1 MSDSVGHYKFEIDF
15 GPVRQ
20 IPADPKERLPFF
32 TAFKSLLKQEKE
44 KIRTWHRRGAGG
56 REVIQAHTS
65 LIDIV
70 IRHLITALVTLKPYS
85 QSNILDEFALVAVGG
100 YGRGEMNPFS
110 DIDLLFL
117 RPEKFQ
123 KTTDEY
129 IQDLISIFWGIG
141 MEIGHS
147 CRTVKECV
155 QLAREDMTI
164 KTSMIE
170 TRFLIGHQGIYE
182 KFNQSFDKNILQK
195 NVKAFL
201 ESKLKEKYDRYGT
214 EDGLI
219 CAQEPN
225 VKEGLGG
232 LRDYHTALWATA
244 VRFGGLSLREIGPN
258 DMISSQEVN
267 DLYESVNF
275 ILRVRNE
282 LHYLMEKKSDVLRLN
297 TQKDLATNLGYVA
310 ETETARVE
318 NFMQDYFLHATNVFK
333 SSHTI
338 FELCRQSKN
347 RLKSALST
355 FTQKSL
361 GNGFLAKGSALT
373 LEGDAREIFQNDK
386 TLLLK
391 LFDLC
396 QENDLKPDIQLKRH
410 IRRYKHLLDEEFIK
424 ARGGEVKE
432 FLFSILKD
440 PESVKSLRLLHESEI
455 LGQVLPEFGRA
466 HCMVNYDFYH
476 RYTADEHSMRMIRF
490 VEQLASSNGADT
502 EELAKIFQELP
513 EQFLLKF
520 AFLLMS
526 IGKDHG
532 SQTSF
537 NKNTIL
543 SGIAERFRLI
553 PRRAQMV
560 SFLIENQNEMIEA
573 ALHQDIYQ
581 PFIIQNFARKAVNEE
596 GLKLLYL
603 MSYAELRAVAPGTWT
618 SWKNVL
624 LSELYRNTLEYLQRP
639 ESLAEKPDAI
649 RDEVVNA
656 LKQEVPVAEIEQH
669 LNQLPDDYL
678 LSVTAAEV
686 ALHLRLIRSLKE
698 KPYILHH
705 EYNDQ
710 GKFHNVTLC
719 CLAKLEAFK
728 KLVGTLTSKNLSIR
742 DARIYLKQDGI
753 AIITVQVAETKEDH
767 QGLEVWK
774 SVKENLGKV
783 IAGDMDLKTLFAT
796 RTRYVTPNKA
806 PTAIIPKVKLDN
818 TLKTPFTEV
827 RIEARDHIGMLF
839 KIAKV
844 FADMGIQVHH
854 AKISIRGDRGIDVFY
869 ASLNGKKILLPRLI
883 RQVKEQMVQILL
895 IDRLEDIA

>member
-1 MSDSVGHYKFEIDF
+1 MNDSSGHYKFEIDF
-15 GPVRQ
+15 SQVRE
-20 IPADPKERLPFF
+20 ISADPKERLPFF
-32 TAFKSLLKQEKE
+32 TAFKTLLIQEKE
-44 KIRTWHRRGAGG
+44 KIQAWHRQGVGG

-65 LIDIV
+65 LIDKV
-70 IRHLITALVTLKPYS
+70 IRHLITRLITLKPYS
-85 QSNILDEFALVAVGG
+85 QAKILEDFALVAVGG

-123 KTTDEY
+123 KTTDLY

-155 QLAREDMTI
+155 QLAKEDMTI

-170 TRFLIGHQGIYE
+170 TRFLIGDKGIYE
-182 KFNQSFDKNILQK
+182 KFNHSFDNNVLKK
-195 NVKAFL
+195 NVRAFL
-201 ESKLKEKYDRYGT
+201 QSKLKEKYDRYGT
-214 EDGLI
+214 DEGLI

-244 VRFGGLSLREIGPN
+244 VRFGGLSLREIGAN
-258 DMISSQEVN
+258 DMISTQEIN

-282 LHYLMEKKSDVLRLN
+282 LHYLMGKKSDVLRLDV
-297 TQKDLATNLGYVA
+297 QKDLAKNLGYVA
-310 ETETARVE
+310 ETDTARAE

-333 SSHTI
+333 SSQTI

-347 RLKSALST
+347 RLQSALET
-355 FTQKSL
+355 FTQTSL
-361 GNGFLAKGSALT
+361 GDGFIAKGQALA
-373 LEGDAREIFQNDK
+373 LEGDAKEIFQNDK

-391 LFDLC
+391 LFTLC
-396 QENDLKPDIQLKRH
+396 MENDLKPDIQLKRH
-410 IRRYKHLLDEEFIK
+410 IRRYKHLLDEEYIK
-424 ARGGEVKE
+424 SQGAQIKE

-440 PESVKSLRLLHESEI
+440 SGSVKSLRLLHESEI
-455 LGQVLPEFGRA
+455 LGQVLPEFGQA

-476 RYTADEHSMRMIRF
+476 RYTADEHSIRMIRF
-490 VEQLASSNGADT
+490 LEQLAGSNGT
-502 EELAKIFQELP
+502 ESLELAEIYQNLP

-532 SQTSF
+532 SQTRS
-537 NKNTIL
+537 NQIAIL

-553 PRRAQMV
+553 PRRLRMV
-560 SFLIENQNEMIEA
+560 SFLIENQNEMIET
-573 ALHQDIYQ
+573 ALHQDIHQ
-581 PFIIQNFARKAVNEE
+581 PAIILGFAKKAGDEE

-624 LSELYRNTLEYLQRP
+624 LSDLYCNTLEYLRRP
-639 ESLAEKPDAI
+639 ESLKEKPAAT
-649 RDEVVNA
+649 RDEVLNA
-656 LKQEVPVAEIEQH
+656 LKQEVTIADIEQH
-669 LNQLPDDYL
+669 LNELPDDYL
-678 LSVTAAEV
+678 LSATSAEV

-705 EYNDQ
+705 EYHEE
-710 GKFHNVTLC
+710 GKFQSVTLC

-728 KLVGTLTSKNLSIR
+728 KLVGTLTAKNMNIR
-742 DARIYLKQDGI
+742 DARIYLKKDGI
-753 AIITVQVAETKEDH
+753 VIITVQVAETKEDPNN
-767 QGLEVWK
+767 LEVWK
-774 SVKENLGKV
+774 NVKENLGKV
-783 IAGDMDLKTLFAT
+783 FAGELDLKTLFKT
-796 RTRYVTPNKA
+796 RPRFVTGNA
-806 PTAIIPKVKLDN
+806 QQAAIIPKVKVN
-818 TLKTPFTEV
+818 NMLKTPFTEI
-827 RIEARDHIGMLF
+827 RIEARDHIGMLY
-839 KIAKV
+839 KISKV

-854 AKISIRGDRGIDVFY
+854 AKISIRGGRGIDVFY
-869 ASLNGKKILLPRLI
+869 VSLNGKKILLPRLI
-883 RQVKEQMVQILL
+883 HQVKAQMVQILL
-895 IDRLEDIA
+895 VDRLEDIA

>member
-1 MSDSVGHYKFEIDF
+1 MSDSIGHSRFEVDF
-15 GPVRQ
+15 NPVRQ
-20 IPADPKERLPFF
+20 IPAEPKERLPFF
-32 TAFKSLLKQEKE
+32 NAFKDLLHQEKQ
-44 KIRTWHRRGAGG
+44 KIQAWHRRGVGG

-65 LIDIV
+65 LIDKV

-85 QSNILDEFALVAVGG
+85 KSKILEEFALVAVGG

-123 KTTDEY
+123 KITDEY

-147 CRTVKECV
+147 CRTIKECV

-170 TRFLIGHQGIYE
+170 TRFLIGHKGIYE
-182 KFNQSFDKNILQK
+182 KFNHSFDKNVLQK
-195 NVKAFL
+195 NIKAFL

-214 EDGLI
+214 EDGLV

-244 VRFGGLSLREIGPN
+244 VRFGGLSLREIGAN
-258 DMISSQEVN
+258 DMISLQEIN

-282 LHYLMEKKSDVLRLN
+282 LHYLMGKKADVLRLDI
-297 TQKDLATNLGYVA
+297 QKDLAKNLGYIA

-333 SSHTI
+333 LSHTI

-347 RLKSALST
+347 RLQSVLAS

-361 GNGFLAKGSALT
+361 GHGFITKGSALA
-373 LEGDAREIFQNDK
+373 LEGDAKEIFQNDK

-391 LFDLC
+391 LFYLC
-396 QENDLKPDIQLKRH
+396 MENDLKPDIQLKRH
-410 IRRYKHLLDEEFIK
+410 IRRYKHLLDDEFIK
-424 ARGGEVKE
+424 TKGAEIKE
-432 FLFSILKD
+432 FLFSILKGSG
-440 PESVKSLRLLHESEI
+440 SVKSLRLLHESEI
-455 LGQVLPEFGRA
+455 LGQVLPEFGQA

-490 VEQLASSNGADT
+490 VEQLANSNGT
-502 EELAKIFQELP
+502 EEFAKIYQELP
-513 EQFLLKF
+513 EQFLIKF

-532 SQTSF
+532 SQTRS
-537 NKNTIL
+537 NQITIL
-543 SGIAERFRLI
+543 SSIAERFRLI
-553 PRRAQMV
+553 PRRLQLV
-560 SFLIENQNEMIEA
+560 SFLIENQNVMIET

-581 PFIIQNFARKAVNEE
+581 PTVIQGFAKKAGDEE

-624 LSELYRNTLEYLQRP
+624 LSELYRSTLEYLQRP
-639 ESLAEKPDAI
+639 ESLEEKPATT
-649 RDEVVNA
+649 RDEVLNT

-678 LSVTAAEV
+678 LSVTSAEV

-705 EYNDQ
+705 EYHDE
-710 GKFHNVTLC
+710 GKFHSVTLC
-719 CLAKLEAFK
+719 CQSKLEAFK

-742 DARIYLKQDGI
+742 DARIYLKKDGI
-753 AIITVQVAETKEDH
+753 VIITVQVAETKEDPKN
-767 QGLEVWK
+767 LEVWK
-774 SVKENLGKV
+774 NVKENLGKV
-783 IAGDMDLKTLFAT
+783 FAGETDLRDLFRT
-796 RTRYVTPNKA
+796 RTRYVTAN
-806 PTAIIPKVKLDN
+806 TSISAIIPKIKVDN
-818 TLKTPFTEV
+818 TLKTPFTEIRV
-827 RIEARDHIGMLF
+827 EARDHIGMLY
-839 KIAKV
+839 KISKV

-869 ASLNGKKILLPRLI
+869 VSLNGKKILLPRLI
-883 RQVKEQMVQILL
+883 HQVKEQMVQILL
-895 IDRLEDIA
+895 VDRLEDIA

>member
-1 MSDSVGHYKFEIDF
+1 MSNSIGHYKFEIDF
-15 GPVRQ
+15 SPVRQ
-20 IPADPKERLPFF
+20 IPEDPKERLPFF
-32 TAFKSLLKQEKE
+32 TAFKTLLKQEKE
-44 KIRTWHRRGAGG
+44 KIRTWHRGGAGG

-65 LIDIV
+65 LIDKV

-85 QSNILDEFALVAVGG
+85 QSKILEEFALVAVGG

-123 KTTDEY
+123 KLNDEY

-155 QLAREDMTI
+155 HLAREDMTI

-170 TRFLIGHQGIYE
+170 TRFLIGDKGIYE
-182 KFNQSFDKNILQK
+182 KFEHSFEKNILQK

-244 VRFGGLSLREIGPN
+244 VRFGGLSLREIGAN

-282 LHYLMEKKSDVLRLN
+282 LHYLMEKKSDVLRLD
-297 TQKDLATNLGYVA
+297 TQKDLAANLGYVA
-310 ETETARVE
+310 ETETACVE

-338 FELCRQSKN
+338 FELCGQSRN

-355 FTQKSL
+355 LTQKSL
-361 GNGFLAKGSALT
+361 GNGFLSKGQALA
-373 LEGDAREIFQNDK
+373 LEGNAREIFQNDK

-391 LFDLC
+391 LFYLC
-396 QENDLKPDIQLKRH
+396 MENDLKPDTQLKRH
-410 IRRYKHLLDEEFIK
+410 IRRYKHLLDDEFIK
-424 ARGGEVKE
+424 EKGAEVKE

-455 LGQVLPEFGRA
+455 LGQVLPEFGQA

-476 RYTADEHSMRMIRF
+476 RYTADEHSLRMIRF
-490 VEQLASSNGADT
+490 IEQLADSSEASTN
-502 EELAKIFQELP
+502 ELAKTYRELP
-513 EQFLLKF
+513 EKFLLKF

-532 SQTSF
+532 SQTSSDQS
-537 NKNTIL
+537 TIL
-543 SGIAERFRLI
+543 SGIADRFRLI
-553 PRRAQMV
+553 PRRLQMV
-560 SFLIENQNEMIEA
+560 RFLIENQNEMIET

-581 PFIIQNFARKAVNEE
+581 PAIIQSFAKKAGTEE

-624 LSELYRNTLEYLQRP
+624 LSELYRNTFEYLQRP
-639 ESLAEKPDAI
+639 ESLEEKPEAL
-649 RDEVVNA
+649 RDEVFNV
-656 LKQEVPVAEIEQH
+656 LKREFPVAEIEGH
-669 LNQLPDDYL
+669 LSQLPEDYL

-698 KPYILHH
+698 KLYILHH
-705 EYNDQ
+705 EYIDE

-728 KLVGTLTSKNLSIR
+728 KLVGTLTSKNLNIR
-742 DARIYLKQDGI
+742 DARIYLKTDGI
-753 AIITVQVAETKEDH
+753 AILTVQVAETKEES
-767 QGLEVWK
+767 QNLEVWK
-774 SVKENLGKV
+774 NVKESLGK
-783 IAGDMDLKTLFAT
+783 IFAGETDLRTLLST
-796 RTRYVTPNKA
+796 RTRYVTGNTA
-806 PTAIIPKVKLDN
+806 LTAIIPKIKVDN
-818 TLKTPFTEV
+818 TLKAPFTEV
-827 RIEARDHIGMLF
+827 RVEARDHIGMLF

-869 ASLNGKKILLPRLI
+869 VSLNGKKIVLPRLI
-883 RQVKEQMVQILL
+883 HQVKEQMVQILL
-895 IDRLEDIA
+895 VDRLEDIA

>member
-1 MSDSVGHYKFEIDF
+1 MNDSLVRHKFKIDF
-15 GPVRQ
+15 SPVRE
-20 IPADPKERLPFF
+20 IPEDPRERLPFF
-32 TAFKSLLKQEKE
+32 TAFKTLLKQEKE
-44 KIRTWHRRGAGG
+44 KIQAWHRQGAGG

-65 LIDIV
+65 LIDEV
-70 IRHLITALVTLKPYS
+70 IRHLITVLVTLKPYS
-85 QSNILDEFALVAVGG
+85 RSKILEEIALVAVGG
-100 YGRGEMNPFS
+100 YGRGEMNPYS

-117 RPEKFQ
+117 RREKLT

-170 TRFLIGHQGIYE
+170 TRLLIGHKGLYQ
-182 KFNQSFDKNILQK
+182 KFGQSFDKNVLQK
-195 NVKAFL
+195 NIKGFL

-214 EDGLI
+214 EDGLV

-232 LRDYHTALWATA
+232 LRDYHTALWATG
-244 VRFGGLSLREIGPN
+244 VRFGGLSLREIGAN

-282 LHYLMEKKSDVLRLN
+282 LHYLTGKKSDVLRLDI
-297 TQKDLATNLGYVA
+297 QKDLAANLGYVA
-310 ETETARVE
+310 QTDTARVE

-333 SSHTI
+333 SSQTI

-347 RLKSALST
+347 PLKSALST
-355 FTQKSL
+355 IRQKSL
-361 GNGFLAKGSALT
+361 GHGFLAKGSTLA
-373 LEGDAREIFQNDK
+373 LEGDAGKIFQNDK

-391 LFDLC
+391 LFYLC
-396 QENDLKPDIQLKRH
+396 MENDLKPDIQLKRH
-410 IRRYKHLLDEEFIK
+410 IRRYKHLLDDEFIE
-424 ARGGEVKE
+424 AQGAEIKE

-440 PESVKSLRLLHESEI
+440 SDSVKSLRLLHESEI
-455 LGQVLPEFGRA
+455 LGQVLPEFGQA
-466 HCMVNYDFYH
+466 HCMVSYDFYH

-490 VEQLASSNGADT
+490 LEQLADANGTGT
-502 EELAKIFQELP
+502 EEFAKIYREFP

-532 SQTSF
+532 SQTSS
-537 NKNTIL
+537 NQISIL
-543 SGIAERFRLI
+543 SGIADRFRLI
-553 PRRAQMV
+553 PRRLQLV
-560 SFLIENQNEMIEA
+560 SFLIKNQNEMIET

-581 PFIIQNFARKAVNEE
+581 PAIIRSFAQKAVDQD
-596 GLKLLYL
+596 GLKILYL
-603 MSYAELRAVAPGTWT
+603 MSYVELRAVAPGTWT

-624 LSELYRNTLEYLQRP
+624 LSELYRNTLEYLERP
-639 ESLAEKPDAI
+639 ESLEEKPDTT
-649 RDEVVNA
+649 RDEVLNT
-656 LKQEVPVAEIEQH
+656 LKQEVPETEIEQH
-669 LNQLPDDYL
+669 LNQLPEDYL
-678 LSVTAAEV
+678 LRATSAEV

-698 KPYILHH
+698 KPYILHN
-705 EYNDQ
+705 EYNEA

-728 KLVGTLTSKNLSIR
+728 KLVGTLTSKNLNIR
-742 DARIYLKQDGI
+742 DARIYLKKDGI
-753 AIITVQVAETKEDH
+753 VIITVQVAETNEDPYN
-767 QGLEVWK
+767 LKVWK
-774 SVKENLGKV
+774 SVKESLGKV
-783 IAGDMDLKTLFAT
+783 FAGEIDLKTLLAR
-796 RTRYVTPNKA
+796 RTRFVTPNTA
-806 PTAIIPKVKLDN
+806 PMAIIPRVKIDSA
-818 TLKTPFTEV
+818 LKTPFTV
-827 RIEARDHIGMLF
+827 IRIEARDHIGMLF

-854 AKISIRGDRGIDVFY
+854 AKISIRGDRGIDVFNV
-869 ASLNGKKILLPRLI
+869 SLNGKKIVLPRLI
-883 RQVKEQMVQILL
+883 HQIKEQMVQILL
-895 IDRLEDIA
+895 VDRLEDIA

>member
-1 MSDSVGHYKFEIDF
+1 MNDSIGHYKFTIDF
-15 GPVRQ
+15 SPVRE
-20 IPADPKERLPFF
+20 IPEDPKGRLPFF
-32 TAFKSLLKQEKE
+32 TAFKTLLKQEKE
-44 KIRTWHRRGAGG
+44 KIRDWHRRGVGG

-65 LIDIV
+65 LIDEV
-70 IRHLITALVTLKPYS
+70 IRHLITALITLKPYS
-85 QSNILDEFALVAVGG
+85 KAKILDEFALVAVGG

-147 CRTVKECV
+147 CRTIRECV

-170 TRFLIGHQGIYE
+170 TRFLIGHKGIYE
-182 KFNQSFDKNILQK
+182 KFNQSFDKNVLKK
-195 NVKAFL
+195 NIKAFL

-214 EDGLI
+214 EDGLV

-244 VRFGGLSLREIGPN
+244 VRFGGLSLREIGAN

-282 LHYLMEKKSDVLRLN
+282 LHYLMGKKSDVLGLDI
-297 TQKDLATNLGYVA
+297 QKDLAANLGYTA
-310 ETETARVE
+310 ETETACAE
-318 NFMQDYFLHATNVFK
+318 NFMQDYFLHATNIFK
-333 SSHTI
+333 SSQTI
-338 FELCRQSKN
+338 FELCRQSRN

-355 FTQKSL
+355 LTQIPL
-361 GNGFLAKGSALT
+361 GNGFLAKGSDLT
-373 LEGDAREIFQNDK
+373 MEGDAKEIFQNDK

-391 LFDLC
+391 LFYLC
-396 QENDLKPDIQLKRH
+396 MENDLEPDIQLKRY
-410 IRRYKHLLDEEFIK
+410 IRRYKHLLDKEFIETK
-424 ARGGEVKE
+424 GAEIKE

-455 LGQVLPEFGRA
+455 LGQVLPEFGQA
-466 HCMVNYDFYH
+466 HCMVSYDFYH

-490 VEQLASSNGADT
+490 LEQLEDANLTGT
-502 EELAKIFQELP
+502 EEFAKIYQDYP
-513 EQFLLKF
+513 EKFLLKF

-532 SQTSF
+532 SQTSC
-537 NKNTIL
+537 NQNTIL
-543 SGIAERFRLI
+543 SGIADRFRFI
-553 PRRAQMV
+553 PRRLQVV
-560 SFLIENQNEMIEA
+560 SFLIENQIEMIET

-581 PFIIQNFARKAVNEE
+581 PAIIQSFAKKAVNKE

-603 MSYAELRAVAPGTWT
+603 MSYVELRAVAPGTWT

-624 LSELYRNTLEYLQRP
+624 LSELYQNTLQYMQRP
-639 ESLAEKPDAI
+639 ESLEEKSATT
-649 RDEVVNA
+649 RDEVINS
-656 LKQEVPVAEIEQH
+656 LKQEVLIPEIEQH

-678 LSVTAAEV
+678 LSLTAAEV

-705 EYNDQ
+705 EYNDA

-719 CLAKLEAFK
+719 CLSKLEAFK
-728 KLVGTLTSKNLSIR
+728 KLVGTLTSKNLNIR
-742 DARIYLKQDGI
+742 DARIYLKKDGI
-753 AIITVQVAETKEDH
+753 VIITVQVAETKEDPKN
-767 QGLEVWK
+767 LEVWK
-774 SVKENLGKV
+774 NVKENLGKV
-783 IAGDMDLKTLFAT
+783 FAGETDLQTLF
-796 RTRYVTPNKA
+796 RTRIRYVRAN
-806 PTAIIPKVKLDN
+806 TASMAIMPKVKVDN
-818 TLKTPFTEV
+818 TLKTPFTEI
-827 RIEARDHIGMLF
+827 RIEARDHIGMLY
-839 KIAKV
+839 KISKV

-869 ASLNGKKILLPRLI
+869 VSLNGKKIVLPRLI
-883 RQVKEQMVQILL
+883 HQIKEQIVQILL
-895 IDRLEDIA
+895 VDRLEDIA

>member
-1 MSDSVGHYKFEIDF
+1 MNDSTGHYKFEIDF
-15 GPVRQ
+15 SPVRV
-20 IPADPKERLPFF
+20 IPEDPRERLPFF
-32 TAFKSLLKQEKE
+32 TAFKTLLKQEKE
-44 KIRTWHRRGAGG
+44 KIQAWHRRGVGG

-65 LIDIV
+65 LIDKV
-70 IRHLITALVTLKPYS
+70 IRHLITTLITLKPYS
-85 QSNILDEFALVAVGG
+85 KSKILEEFALVAVGG

-123 KTTDEY
+123 KTTDLY

-147 CRTVKECV
+147 CRTIKECV

-170 TRFLIGHQGIYE
+170 TRFLIGHKGIYE
-182 KFNQSFDKNILQK
+182 KFNQSFDKNVLNK

-214 EDGLI
+214 EDGLV

-244 VRFGGLSLREIGPN
+244 VRFGGLSLREIGAN
-258 DMISSQEVN
+258 DMISTKEIN

-282 LHYLMEKKSDVLRLN
+282 LHYLMGKKSDVLSLD
-297 TQKDLATNLGYVA
+297 TQKDLALNLGYVA
-310 ETETARVE
+310 ETETARAE

-347 RLKSALST
+347 RLRSALST
-355 FTQKSL
+355 FTQKDL
-361 GNGFLAKGSALT
+361 GHGFLAKGSALSM
-373 LEGDAREIFQNDK
+373 EGNAEEIFKNDK

-391 LFDLC
+391 LFYLC
-396 QENDLKPDIQLKRH
+396 MENDLKPDVQLKRH
-410 IRRYKHLLDEEFIK
+410 IRRYKHLLDNEFIETK
-424 ARGGEVKE
+424 GAEIKE
-432 FLFSILKD
+432 FLFSILKGS
-440 PESVKSLRLLHESEI
+440 ESVKSLRLLHESEI
-455 LGQVLPEFGRA
+455 LGQVLPEFGQA
-466 HCMVNYDFYH
+466 HCMVSYDFYH

-490 VEQLASSNGADT
+490 LEQLENSNGTDT
-502 EELAKIFQELP
+502 EELAKIYQGLP
-513 EQFLLKF
+513 EKFLLKF

-526 IGKDHG
+526 IGKEHG
-532 SQTSF
+532 SQTSL
-537 NKNTIL
+537 NQKEIL
-543 SGIAERFRLI
+543 SSIADRFRLI
-553 PRRAQMV
+553 PRRLHLV
-560 SFLIENQNEMIEA
+560 SFLIENQIEMIET

-581 PFIIQNFARKAVNEE
+581 PAIIQNFAKKVVNEE
-596 GLKLLYL
+596 GLNLLYL

-624 LSELYRNTLEYLQRP
+624 LSELYRNTQEYLQRP
-639 ESLAEKPDAI
+639 ESLEEKPKTT
-649 RDEVVNA
+649 RDEVLNA
-656 LKQEVPVAEIEQH
+656 LKQEVPVAEIEEY

-678 LSVTAAEV
+678 LSVTSGEV

-705 EYNDQ
+705 EYHDE

-728 KLVGTLTSKNLSIR
+728 KLVGTLTSKNLNIR

-753 AIITVQVAETKEDH
+753 VIITVQVAETKEDPKN
-767 QGLEVWK
+767 LEVWK
-774 SVKENLGKV
+774 NVKESLGKV
-783 IAGDMDLKTLFAT
+783 FAGEMDLKTLFRT
-796 RTRYVTPNKA
+796 RTRYVTGNTA
-806 PTAIIPKVKLDN
+806 PMAIIPKIKVDN

-827 RIEARDHIGMLF
+827 RVEARDHIGMLF

-854 AKISIRGDRGIDVFY
+854 AKISIRGNRGIDVFY
-869 ASLNGKKILLPRLI
+869 VSLNGKKIVLPRLI
-883 RQVKEQMVQILL
+883 SQIKEQMVQILL